1 MREEIEH
8 FLNVDSSTN
17 VKMFF
22 IYKSAHRSVSK
33 KFHAHVA
40 EIDDEFK
47 PDFDSIAE
55 TALIKAKDNYRK
67 IKKFTDPEN
76 TDEYRTIKKTALP
89 ELEGL
94 LEEID
99 KQSDLSPVVDT
110 REMKKTNNVYCFQLK
125 TSEKRIFVFAKID
138 GHFEYENKEKIVAE
152 FKNKKLK
159 KLEEEMIIF
168 DKNVF
173 TIYFKESETLLM
185 IDYNST
191 KALLDFKNQFKNKCA
206 KILTDELQDT
216 FVCNPDKL
224 DAILNNSRTNE
235 LFLKMYDSDKID
247 KNKSH
252 YKKWN
257 KFYDKHPLDVVTK
270 LNLNESDSPLIDS
283 SKELA
288 MTLYVSNNDIMEG
301 IVKPGEYAL
310 VFSKTILRKK

>member
-257 KFYDKHPLDVVTK
+257 KFYDKHPYRCR
-270 LNLNESDSPLIDS
+270 N
-283 SKELA
+283 
-288 MTLYVSNNDIMEG
+288 
-301 IVKPGEYAL
+301 
-310 VFSKTILRKK
+310 KT

>member
-1 MREEIEH
+1 MKEEIEY
-8 FLNVDSSTN
+8 FLNVESSTN

-22 IYKSAHRSVSK
+22 IYKSSHRSVLE
-33 KFHAHVA
+33 KFHARVA

-47 PDFDSIAE
+47 PDFDSIAK
-55 TALIKAKDNYRK
+55 TALTEARNNYRK

-76 TDEYRTIKKTALP
+76 TDEYRTIKKTTLP

-99 KQSDLSPVVDT
+99 AQSDLSPVGDT
-110 REMKKTNNVYCFQLK
+110 REMKKTNNVYCFQFK

-138 GHFEYENKEKIVAE
+138 EYFVSENKEKIVAE

-159 KLEEEMIIF
+159 KRNKEMIIF

-173 TIYFKESETLLM
+173 AIYFKESETLLM

-206 KILTDELQDT
+206 KILTDEFQDT

-224 DAILNNSRTNE
+224 DAILNNSGTNE
-235 LFLKMYDSDKID
+235 LLLKMYSSDKID

-257 KFYDKHPLDVVTK
+257 EFYDKHPLDVVTK

-288 MTLYVSNNDIMEG
+288 MALYVSNNDIMEG
-301 IVKPGEYAL
+301 IAKPGEYAL